1 MRDEITKIFINEITP
16 YLSEIKSIAV
26 VGGNEKDPEAKIL
39 IEMGMNSIDYYGIDP
54 GLIQLNLNFPYRPVK
69 NYDLVICSQVLEHI
83 YDVKEGLQ
91 TLANLTSVGGFLWI
105 GCPASNR
112 SHGSPHYFSAGYQP
126 ELIINLLKLFSIN
139 SLTSGVLGNK
149 RLYFM
154 THALRV
160 WPSSRELRHPILNYN
175 FNRRNE
181 KIIMKFIR
189 FFYDLPARVYSAS
202 ISAQQLTT
210 VEYATEAFVFGQK
223 VE

>member
-1 MRDEITKIFINEITP
+1 MRDEVIKIFLTEISP
-16 YLSEIKSIAV
+16 YIAKIKSVAV
-26 VGGNEKDPEAKIL
+26 VGGNLNDPEAKIL
-39 IEMGMNSIDYYGIDP
+39 MEMGIKSIDCYGIDP
-54 GLIQLNLNFPYRPVK
+54 GMIHLDLNLPYKPRK
-69 NYDLVICSQVLEHI
+69 NYDLVINSQVLEHI
-83 YDVKEGLQ
+83 YDVKQGLQ

-126 ELIINLLKLFSIN
+126 QLITNLLKLSSFN
-139 SLTSGVLGNK
+139 SLNSGVLGSK

-160 WPSSRELRHPILNYN
+160 WPTNRELKHPILNYD

-189 FFYDLPARVYSAS
+189 FLYDLPGRVYAAA
-202 ISAQQLTT
+202 ISDQYLTT
-210 VEYATEAFVFGQK
+210 IEYATETYVFCQK
-223 VE
+223 V